1 MKNKMLK
8 LILCISALLVSV
20 LSAAIGYGFMSD
32 SAASFSIKFLCGLIF
47 IMTPLLVIQLII
59 MLYKKDK

>member
-1 MKNKMLK
+1 MKSKMLK

-47 IMTPLLVIQLII
+47 IMTPLLVI
-59 MLYKKDK
+59 